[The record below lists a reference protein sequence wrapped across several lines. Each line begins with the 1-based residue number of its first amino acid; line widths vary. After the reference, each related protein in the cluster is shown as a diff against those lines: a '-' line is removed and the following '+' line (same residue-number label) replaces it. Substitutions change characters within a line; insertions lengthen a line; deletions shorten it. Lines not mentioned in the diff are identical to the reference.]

1 MSSSRHRIVIRA
13 AGQSKYFGELIR
25 FLAPRTVDRIL
36 KNLPISGRASALPGG
51 FYLSL
56 PIQIGNEK
64 ATRIL
69 AQGDIAFWLLG
80 NSLCFFIQNARSY
93 SPMNVVGKI
102 VSPLDEFKQIPIG
115 TQIQVARVGTEG

>member
-1 MSSSRHRIVIRA
+1 MPSSRHRIVIRA
-13 AGQSKYFGELIR
+13 AGQSECIGELIR
-25 FLAPRTVDRIL
+25 FLAPRTVARIL
-36 KNLPISGRASALPGG
+36 KNLPFSGRASALPGG

-69 AQGDIAFWLLG
+69 TQGDIAFWLLG
-80 NSLCFFIQNARSY
+80 NSLCFFTEDVRSY

-102 VSPLDEFKQIPIG
+102 VSPLNAFKQIPIG
-115 TQIQVARVGTEG
+115 TQIHVAQVDPKG